1 MVEIAFGDIQASPQY
16 PAGLALRFAP
26 VKGYRPD
33 KSPPEADTL
42 ETVRAIFES
51 RLGRSD
57 E

>member
-1 MVEIAFGDIQASPQY
+1 MEIAFGDIQARPQY

-26 VKGYRPD
+26 VKRYRTD
-33 KSPPEADTL
+33 KSPQEADAL

-51 RLGRSD
+51 RLGRSN